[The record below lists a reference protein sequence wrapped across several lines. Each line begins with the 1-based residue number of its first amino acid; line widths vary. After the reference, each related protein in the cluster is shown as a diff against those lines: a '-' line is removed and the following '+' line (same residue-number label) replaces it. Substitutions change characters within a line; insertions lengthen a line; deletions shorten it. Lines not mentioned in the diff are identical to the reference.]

1 MIVHT
6 RHGFTDTSTGEILD
20 LSALARKP
28 KGKPSK
34 RLDSYPKRRTYAQ
47 RQLNETVALV
57 LALSVIVSI
66 LTLAS

>member
-6 RHGFTDTSTGEILD
+6 RHGLTDTSTGEILD
-20 LSALARKP
+20 LSVLARKP
-28 KGKPSK
+28 KGKASK
-34 RLDSYPKRRTYAQ
+34 RFDSYLKRRTYAQ

-57 LALSVIVSI
+57 LALSVIVNI